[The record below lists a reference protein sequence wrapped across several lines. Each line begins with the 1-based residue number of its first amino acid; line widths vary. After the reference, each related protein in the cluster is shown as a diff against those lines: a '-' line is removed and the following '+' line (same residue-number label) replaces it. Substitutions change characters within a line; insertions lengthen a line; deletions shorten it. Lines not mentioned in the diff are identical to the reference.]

1 MELLTRIAYS
11 LKSFG
16 IRLALDDFGTGFSS
30 LWVVKN
36 IPFDVIKIDRA
47 FVRDICDNDRSELL
61 VKSITEIAEAYG
73 AGVCVEGIENA
84 MMRDKVRKYQVKSI
98 QGFFYSKPVIFE
110 EFKALLEKGT
120 FS

>member
-1 MELLTRIAYS
+1 M
-11 LKSFG
+11 
-16 IRLALDDFGTGFSS
+16 RLALDDFGTGFSS
-30 LWVVKN
+30 LWVVKT
-36 IPFDVIKIDRA
+36 IPFEVIKIDRA